1 MGSGCWF
8 AGTLATAELYDPSA
22 GAFVSTA
29 SMTAARGS
37 HSATLLRDGRVLF
50 AGGVSYGGIGI
61 YYGSLST
68 AELYVPEILI
78 PAPTL
83 VSVFRDGRTQGAI
96 FHAGTTHVVGPDD
109 PALVGENVDIY
120 CTGLTTASAIPPQV
134 AIGGRV
140 AAVVAISNVAGVA
153 GVNQVRVRVP
163 SGIARG
169 DAVRVRLIYLDR
181 PSNQVT
187 MAVQ

>member
-1 MGSGCWF
+1 MPLV
-8 AGTLATAELYDPSA
+8 AATRHHRLGGAKARTEECAIHPRHPSRLR
-22 GAFVSTA
+22 GRRS
-29 SMTAARGS
+29 RGS
-37 HSATLLRDGRVLF
+37 HSATLLRDGRVLL

-83 VSVFRDGRTQGAI
+83 VSVVSDGRTQGAI

-109 PALVGENVDIY
+109 PALVGESVDIY

-140 AAVVAISNVAGVA
+140 AAVVAISNVAGVT
-153 GVNQVRVRVP
+153 GVIQVRVRSRAELLGKTP
-163 SGIARG
+163 CRCG
-169 DAVRVRLIYLDR
+169 
-181 PSNQVT
+181 
-187 MAVQ
+187 

>member
-1 MGSGCWF
+1 
-8 AGTLATAELYDPSA
+8 L
-22 GAFVSTA
+22 
-29 SMTAARGS
+29 
-37 HSATLLRDGRVLF
+37 

-83 VSVFRDGRTQGAI
+83 VSVVSDGRTQGAI

-109 PALVGENVDIY
+109 PALVGESVDIY

-140 AAVVAISNVAGVA
+140 AAVVAISNVAGVT
-153 GVNQVRVRVP
+153 GVIQVRVRSRAELLGKTP
-163 SGIARG
+163 CRCG
-169 DAVRVRLIYLDR
+169 
-181 PSNQVT
+181 
-187 MAVQ
+187 